1 MFLERRGIPTATV
14 VTHAFDSYARGLAR
28 MQGMTAL
35 PIVVIPHP
43 IAARPRE
50 ELREKVRRVHQEIRA
65 ALNQSDSSE

>member
-1 MFLERRGIPTATV
+1 MFLERRGVSTATV

-28 MQGMTAL
+28 MQGMAEL

-50 ELREKVRRVHQEIRA
+50 ELREKVRKVHEEIRA
-65 ALNQSDSSE
+65 ALSRAGSD